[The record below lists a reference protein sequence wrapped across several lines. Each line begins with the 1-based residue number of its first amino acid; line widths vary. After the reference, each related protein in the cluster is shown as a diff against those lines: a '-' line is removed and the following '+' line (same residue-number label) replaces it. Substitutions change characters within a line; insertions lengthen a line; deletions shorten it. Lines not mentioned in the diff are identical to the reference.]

1 MSSEFLKHADLVLQS
16 IDKEKQAEKI
26 KEDSLF
32 IEIKELIDNVNNST
46 FPDKKL
52 RLSFSAFNLQDDEII
67 ESDQLIKDI
76 IHLEEL
82 YKVIKRS
89 NS

>member
-1 MSSEFLKHADLVLQS
+1 MQTLEKEKHAD
-16 IDKEKQAEKI
+16 KI
-26 KEDSLF
+26 KEDSMFTELVAL
-32 IEIKELIDNVNNST
+32 IENVKANQY
-46 FPDKKL
+46 PDKKL

-67 ESDQLIKDI
+67 ENDQLIKDI

-82 YKVIKRS
+82 YKVLKRS